1 MDVGDS
7 FRSKEV
13 TPSGA
18 DVVAA
23 ELDELNDRYRNLI
36 DVLYGRLQ
44 EIAKM
49 NPNDIVT
56 LVSGF
61 FVYFFS
67 PFIVG
72 LVVFLYVHLTFLV

>member
-13 TPSGA
+13 TSSGA

-23 ELDELNDRYRNLI
+23 ELDELNARYRNLI

-44 EIAKM
+44 EIAKL

-56 LVSGF
+56 LVSVF
-61 FVYFFS
+61 FVYFD
-67 PFIVG
+67 FIYSR
-72 LVVFLYVHLTFLV
+72 FREFFYI